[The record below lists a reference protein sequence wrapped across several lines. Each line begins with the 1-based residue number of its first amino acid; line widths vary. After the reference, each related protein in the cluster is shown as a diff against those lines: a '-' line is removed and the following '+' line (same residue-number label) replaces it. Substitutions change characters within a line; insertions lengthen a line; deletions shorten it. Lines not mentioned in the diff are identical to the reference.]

1 MNGISAKNKIVME
14 KPSSW
19 AGTQES
25 LANGIFAVGF
35 VIILITASKIS
46 SSLEIAM
53 LAASSITMFYFW
65 WGYLFLAKSGLESRK
80 ITEYLYD
87 FIVALLLIGLF
98 YLIGINNKNKQ
109 IFWLITYFIL
119 FIGTVIKYA
128 LLLSRENSKGKIIFL
143 KEKIRMDSSAA
154 AFIFMLVLAAIFL
167 KMEMLAIWGIFA
179 MELGH
184 IIYAGIYSNF
194 YEKHRNI

>member
-1 MNGISAKNKIVME
+1 ME
-14 KPSSW
+14 KPSNW

-25 LANGIFAVGF
+25 LANGIFAVCL

-46 SSLEIAM
+46 SPLEIAM

-65 WGYLFLAKSGLESRK
+65 WGYLFLAKRGLESRK

-87 FIVALLLIGLF
+87 FIVALLLMGLF
-98 YLIGINNKNKQ
+98 YIVGLTNEDKQ
-109 IFWLITYFIL
+109 IFWLITYFTL
-119 FIGTVIKYA
+119 FIGTVIKYV
-128 LLLSRENSKGKIIFL
+128 LLLNRENSKGKIIFL

-154 AFIFMLVLAAIFL
+154 ALIFIMVLAAIFL
-167 KMEMLAIWGIFA
+167 KIEMLAIWGIFA

-184 IIYAGIYSNF
+184 ILYVGMYSNF
-194 YEKHRNI
+194 YEKYREV